1 MEYENLLKQF
11 RINSMKP
18 NHEIFQYMILNK
30 NMRPPNP
37 LFKNDTTTNESKKVI
52 LFELTIDK
60 QLTSKLDIISC

>member
-1 MEYENLLKQF
+1 
-11 RINSMKP
+11 MKP
-18 NHEIFQYMILNK
+18 NHEKFQYMILNK

-52 LFELTIDK
+52 LLELTIDK